1 LPPILVH
8 AGEAKGGEEPHVSE
22 NGSDPALPSRPR
34 VPTNKGSVAPVLRTA
49 ARFVLHVAVVAII
62 RKVIDLLMP

>member
-1 LPPILVH
+1 
-8 AGEAKGGEEPHVSE
+8 VSE
-22 NGSDPALPSRPR
+22 NESDPALPGRPR
-34 VPTNKGSVAPVLRTA
+34 FPSTKGSVAPVLRTA